1 MFVSVWKEKTAGSPL
16 CVVMLHAKHFTN
28 SGRTKKK
35 KKKGRSALI
44 KKKKRRNEV
53 MEIHRRGGR
62 GGKRSAEGG
71 EWTCFCNS
79 YKHVHNASFS
89 VDNAG
94 GTKCLTRDASKQVKY
109 KKKKKEH

>member
-1 MFVSVWKEKTAGSPL
+1 MEKKKEK
-16 CVVMLHAKHFTN
+16 
-28 SGRTKKK
+28 KKE
-35 KKKGRSALI
+35 KKG
-44 KKKKRRNEV
+44 
-53 MEIHRRGGR
+53 GG
-62 GGKRSAEGG
+62 GGGGGVGGGGGGGGVGGWGGG